1 MFFAKIL
8 DKSDILLYNCTV
20 TVRRRAARV
29 FRLSFAPLKLYSDL
43 GSDDIITHFRNIVN
57 TKNENPKYLYI
68 SHKRKT
74 RKKDEINIMHINGTA
89 FCVKTEREDY
99 ELPEI

>member
-1 MFFAKIL
+1 MKI
-8 DKSDILLYNCTV
+8 
-20 TVRRRAARV
+20 
-29 FRLSFAPLKLYSDL
+29 
-43 GSDDIITHFRNIVN
+43 RNI
-57 TKNENPKYLYI
+57 YI
-68 SHKRKT
+68 FLTSEKT